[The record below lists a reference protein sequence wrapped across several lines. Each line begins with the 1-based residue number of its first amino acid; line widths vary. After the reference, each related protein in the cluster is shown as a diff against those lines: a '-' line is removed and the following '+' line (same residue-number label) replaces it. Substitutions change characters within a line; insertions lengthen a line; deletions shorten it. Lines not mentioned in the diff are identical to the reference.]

1 MSIASEITALNT
13 NLQAAKNAVVAKGG
27 TVGDTGLAGL
37 ASEIGTI
44 SGGGEE
50 YVAPYG
56 NLEYDG
62 ESRDWVVL
70 NADCYD
76 GYIDEST
83 MRIANYQ
90 LWFEWM
96 DNAHHLS
103 DMYHDYAF
111 SWASESEGGTVEW
124 TVVWT
129 NEYGDQQ
136 TETLSGCTTEEDLEA
151 TTGIHIDWIV
161 DEEGGEER
169 KRCDFTVEDHI
180 ELLNGQKGGIKYL
193 YSPLDFYNLWNP
205 GVDDITGN
213 QTYLG
218 IDATLITKY
227 TFGPDTPDTIPRGFL
242 ASCGNLEYIDLSRA
256 TNVTTI
262 GSHFCEYMNKLKGP
276 IEIPSSVT
284 SIGSHFLNNASDFT
298 GPLIVNTAH
307 SPTDN
312 NSLSTAYSYAGM
324 YATGVTIK
332 GSGRSS
338 WLTNLPNKDS
348 IPYRKLIDGGA

>member
-27 TVGDTGLAGL
+27 TVGNTGLAGL

-56 NLEYDG
+56 NLEYD
-62 ESRDWVVL
+62 EEYRDWSVHYPS
-70 NADCYD
+70 CYD
-76 GYIDEST
+76 GYVDEDT
-83 MRIANYQ
+83 MRITNYQ
-90 LWFEWM
+90 LWFDWM
-96 DNAHHLS
+96 DNGHQLS

-111 SWASESEGGTVEW
+111 SWASEDEGGSGEW
-124 TVVWT
+124 TVSWT
-129 NEYGDQQ
+129 DEYGDQQ

-169 KRCDFTVEDHI
+169 RRCDFTVEDYI
-180 ELLNGQKGGIKYL
+180 EQLYGQKGGIKYL
-193 YSPLDFYNLWNP
+193 YSPLDFYNLSHP
-205 GVDDITGN
+205 VFDEMIGRDR
-213 QTYLG
+213 YLG
-218 IDATLITKY
+218 IDAALITKY
-227 TFGPDTPDTIPRGFL
+227 TFGPDTDTIPRDFL
-242 ASCGNLEYIDLSRA
+242 ASCVNLEYIDLSRA
-256 TNVTTI
+256 TNLTTI
-262 GSHFCEYMNKLKGP
+262 DINFCQEQLSLKGP

-284 SIGSHFLNNASDFT
+284 SIGSNFLHNSTNFT
-298 GPLIVNTAH
+298 GPLIVNTTH

-312 NSLSTAYSYAGM
+312 NSLAARYSSAKM
-324 YATGVTIK
+324 YTTGITIK

-338 WLTNLPNKDS
+338 WLTNLPNRDS
-348 IPYRKLIDGGA
+348 NPYRKLIDGGA